1 MTYNKWCYCKH
12 SETKFNNDVV
22 LWCNKHD
29 ARIFDGDGNK
39 QDKQPEKKQPFVQK
53 QQPANQPKS
62 MVQEA
67 VALGGTVKNTLTV
80 ETAESHDWE
89 SMTTGELAGRLNE
102 YTKRL
107 KANPKDEYTLNKFNE
122 AKFWLEKKNE
132 K

>member
-1 MTYNKWCYCKH
+1 MKQ
-12 SETKFNNDVV
+12 V
-22 LWCNKHD
+22 
-29 ARIFDGDGNK
+29 NK

-53 QQPANQPKS
+53 TTASKS
-62 MVQEA
+62 TKIPGQEA

-80 ETAESHDWE
+80 ETDESHDWE

-107 KANPKDEYTLNKFNE
+107 KANPKDEDTLNKFNE